1 MKILKLNGGIIMEQ
15 LQQALFDLLIIV
27 VCGCVSLIATYA
39 KTTLNKLKLKLE
51 TETNAIADKNQK
63 ELAQKSINT
72 IDSVILR
79 AVESAE
85 KTIVKEA
92 KACTDD
98 NKLTKEDAERIK
110 KAVKE
115 DVIKTI
121 SDDVI
126 ASAKTEIEDI
136 NTYISKTIEST
147 LLNMAKK

>member
-1 MKILKLNGGIIMEQ
+1 MLVLRINH
-15 LQQALFDLLIIV
+15 
-27 VCGCVSLIATYA
+27 
-39 KTTLNKLKLKLE
+39 LKLKLE

-63 ELAQKSINT
+63 ELAQQSINT

-147 LLNMAKK
+147 LLNMTKK